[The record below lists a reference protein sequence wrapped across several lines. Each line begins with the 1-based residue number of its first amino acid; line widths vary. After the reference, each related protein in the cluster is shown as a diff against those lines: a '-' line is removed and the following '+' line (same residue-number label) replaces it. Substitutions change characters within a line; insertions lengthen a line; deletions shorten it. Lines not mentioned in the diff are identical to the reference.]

1 MWPFIFY
8 SGKLNTEIVF
18 IQLPII
24 MAINTIKYLSITS
37 NKIKKVQGI
46 SNREVKNN
54 NNDNDNG
61 EYYNI
66 CLNCADK
73 IVEFPSLHH
82 ELQ

>member
-1 MWPFIFY
+1 M
-8 SGKLNTEIVF
+8 KM
-18 IQLPII
+18 II
-24 MAINTIKYLSITS
+24 SIS
-37 NKIKKVQGI
+37 Y
-46 SNREVKNN
+46 REGKNN
-54 NNDNDNG
+54 NNDEDNG